1 MLHTISPSYSWGC
14 HLSEDKPF
22 GHVINLTLY
31 IKYLYYYNSDIR
43 CFICIK
49 SLELCTKRFW
59 LSCPPQAVAPVI
71 IQYSS
76 HNGAEFQLAEKP
88 KSMQHHCS
96 SSANSHHDGLAAPSS
111 PSSIIQLCRDWAPA
125 QLYLWASGSTAHQA
139 GEGGLI
145 LAGLGQAG
153 KLRAPQTA
161 WSSPP
166 GTFSWPGLPYDSSCP
181 HPYSPGNPGKGFPWG
196 DSPHWHLKWDQTPM
210 SRQPKSASVL
220 T

>member
-1 MLHTISPSYSWGC
+1 MLHTISPSHSWGC

-71 IQYSS
+71 IQCSS
-76 HNGAEFQLAEKP
+76 HNGPEFQLVQKP
-88 KSMQHHCS
+88 KSMQHHYS
-96 SSANSHHDGLAAPSS
+96 SSASSHHDGLAAPSS
-111 PSSIIQLCRDWAPA
+111 SSSLVQLSRDGAP
-125 QLYLWASGSTAHQA
+125 QLIR

-145 LAGLGQAG
+145 LSGLGKVGLHRQLGGLHQECFLGLGCHITPAFPISTPQAALG
-153 KLRAPQTA
+153 R
-161 WSSPP
+161 
-166 GTFSWPGLPYDSSCP
+166 GLPDVT
-181 HPYSPGNPGKGFPWG
+181 FPTG
-196 DSPHWHLKWDQTPM
+196 T
-210 SRQPKSASVL
+210 
-220 T
+220 